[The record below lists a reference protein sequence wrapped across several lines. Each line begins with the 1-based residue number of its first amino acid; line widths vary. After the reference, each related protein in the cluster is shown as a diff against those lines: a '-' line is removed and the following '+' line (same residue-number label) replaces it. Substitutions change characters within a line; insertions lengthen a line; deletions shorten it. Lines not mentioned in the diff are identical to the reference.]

1 MAFVLKKIKTILRI
15 YILYVI
21 VAGFL
26 VFLFD
31 YNSKEYKEKNIVDTS
46 KYYSNKVGPDKI
58 RLIDNR
64 DLGWPIRVNLL
75 QNAKS
80 SVKICNYSIMGGEIS
95 DLYYGLILDTADRG
109 VKIDFLIN
117 GVMINIYGPRN
128 AKFWA
133 LVNHPNI
140 NVRIYEP
147 LNLLKPWTINNRMH
161 DKIWIVDGKYAMT
174 GGKNV
179 ADKFFVDVEDSKK
192 VYDRDVL
199 IKTTNSND
207 KDSVIND
214 FEKYFS
220 QLWNSEFI
228 VVKKEKKSKYKQD
241 KAKLEKERLLANLN
255 KSREEKSYGFEDDFN
270 LDENFYSTRKISLV
284 TNPLQRIKKDPV
296 VLNTVN
302 ALVNDAKDSVIMQS
316 PYVILNKELRDI
328 LKIENPN
335 VKLHVL
341 TNSPYSSP
349 NLAAISATLNTRS
362 RLVENSSQVYGY
374 QGKGSVHSKACI
386 VDGNLSMVGS
396 FNLDPRSTFLSTEN
410 FVVVDSEEFTKALTD
425 DMKSIMEKSYVYGDE
440 KNSLVKTEMKEK
452 QPSMA
457 KRVLLSISRVL
468 FYFLDNLI

>member
-192 VYDRDVL
+192 
-199 IKTTNSND
+199 
-207 KDSVIND
+207 
-214 FEKYFS
+214 F
-220 QLWNSEFI
+220 
-228 VVKKEKKSKYKQD
+228 
-241 KAKLEKERLLANLN
+241 
-255 KSREEKSYGFEDDFN
+255 
-270 LDENFYSTRKISLV
+270 
-284 TNPLQRIKKDPV
+284 
-296 VLNTVN
+296 
-302 ALVNDAKDSVIMQS
+302 M
-316 PYVILNKELRDI
+316 
-328 LKIENPN
+328 IEM
-335 VKLHVL
+335 
-341 TNSPYSSP
+341 Y
-349 NLAAISATLNTRS
+349 
-362 RLVENSSQVYGY
+362 
-374 QGKGSVHSKACI
+374 
-386 VDGNLSMVGS
+386 
-396 FNLDPRSTFLSTEN
+396 
-410 FVVVDSEEFTKALTD
+410 
-425 DMKSIMEKSYVYGDE
+425 
-440 KNSLVKTEMKEK
+440 
-452 QPSMA
+452 
-457 KRVLLSISRVL
+457 
-468 FYFLDNLI
+468 